1 MSMRLMPTVL
11 IVFACQAHAQ
21 DSQIKSEIL
30 ERFRTKN
37 LALVTT
43 GTPPLAV
50 SDAAQAA
57 SQAVMSAI
65 PGLGILGAILAG
77 GISGGFGAA
86 IQGDTKLGEVSI
98 DDPAGAIGKA
108 LASQLQVQYGMNV
121 KPEISVAKD
130 SKTDTLIDSAGDA
143 DWVLAVSTVSWRVNH
158 FPTAWSRYQ
167 IGYNSQIR
175 VIDVKGKTV
184 ISESACSSLQADK
197 QKPTMAQ
204 LKANGANLLRYYLQQ
219 AQLDC
224 ADNFAKSVFDCGKLP
239 KPSDILVDPFEKMRA
254 DDEAAIPD
262 IQAKGKDDYKAWLAM
277 PAPKAFA
284 IADNGLWSYAS
295 SLKPQDTNAAV
306 EPIARALANCKR
318 NAKRDCQLF
327 AVNNKYVLGS
337 EFAAKAEGDF
347 QASLGIANFAALPA
361 QGSEAKQGQRTHSNF
376 AKLEDVDLVPYLYER
391 GRKGYEDYLKAP
403 MPKAFAVSPSG
414 YFAASVGAV
423 SRDPTLP
430 LDVADRALTICNKN
444 SPTVCKLYAVGNDVV
459 YTRD

>member
-1 MSMRLMPTVL
+1 
-11 IVFACQAHAQ
+11 
-21 DSQIKSEIL
+21 
-30 ERFRTKN
+30 
-37 LALVTT
+37 
-43 GTPPLAV
+43 
-50 SDAAQAA
+50 
-57 SQAVMSAI
+57 
-65 PGLGILGAILAG
+65 
-77 GISGGFGAA
+77 
-86 IQGDTKLGEVSI
+86 
-98 DDPAGAIGKA
+98 
-108 LASQLQVQYGMNV
+108 
-121 KPEISVAKD
+121 VAK
-130 SKTDTLIDSAGDA
+130 L
-143 DWVLAVSTVSWRVNH
+143 
-158 FPTAWSRYQ
+158 
-167 IGYNSQIR
+167 R
-175 VIDVKGKTV
+175 VIDAASKSVLAEASCPLTLGKPR
-184 ISESACSSLQADK
+184 E
-197 QKPTMAQ
+197 PTDDQLMANKAAL
-204 LKANGANLLRYYLQQ
+204 LKYYLQQ
-219 AQLDC
+219 AQFTCTDQ
-224 ADNFAKSVFDCGKLP
+224 FAKNVFGWAPQPRPTDALT
-239 KPSDILVDPFEKMRA
+239 DPFDNLRA

-262 IQAKGKDDYKAWLAM
+262 IQAKGKEDYKAWLAM
-277 PAPKAFA
+277 SAPKAFA

-306 EPIARALANCKR
+306 EPIARALATCKR

-337 EFAAKAEGDF
+337 EFAAKAEADF

-361 QGSEAKQGQRTHSNF
+361 QGSEANQGQRTPSNF